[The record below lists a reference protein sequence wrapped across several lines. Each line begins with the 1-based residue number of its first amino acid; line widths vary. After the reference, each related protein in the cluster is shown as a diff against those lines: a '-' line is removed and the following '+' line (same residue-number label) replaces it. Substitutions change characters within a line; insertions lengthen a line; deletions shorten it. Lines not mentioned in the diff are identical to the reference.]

1 MAYDPDYQPAQ
12 PNAYQG
18 KQIILNSDRILFN
31 AKNDSVLV
39 YADKSINLNSQ
50 GTMNFDNEGLFV
62 VNSNNEIYL
71 GLKGKKGDKK
81 PPTEPALLGDKTGIY
96 LQDMLNLIQDLVLF
110 LAAEYK
116 VTVPLLGL
124 SAPGPNDIS
133 SFLTTIQTLKSEGR
147 LKDIK
152 SKKVKLV

>member
-1 MAYDPDYQPAQ
+1 MAYDPNYQPAQ

-31 AKNDSVLV
+31 AKNDSVLI

-50 GTMNFDNEGLFV
+50 GTMNFDNKGLFV
-62 VNSNNEIYL
+62 VNSKDEIYL
-71 GLKGKKGDKK
+71 GLKLGKV
-81 PPTEPALLGDKTGIY
+81 PTEPALLGNKTDAY

-133 SFLTTIQTLKSEGR
+133 SFLNTIQTLKSEGR

>member
-1 MAYDPDYQPAQ
+1 MAYDPNYKPAQ

-31 AKNDSVLV
+31 AKNDSVLI

-81 PPTEPALLGDKTGIY
+81 PICSRTK
-96 LQDMLNLIQDLVLF
+96 
-110 LAAEYK
+110 
-116 VTVPLLGL
+116 
-124 SAPGPNDIS
+124 
-133 SFLTTIQTLKSEGR
+133 
-147 LKDIK
+147 
-152 SKKVKLV
+152 

>member
-1 MAYDPDYQPAQ
+1 MAYVPAQ
-12 PNAYQG
+12 PNVYQG
-18 KQIILNSDRILFN
+18 KQIVINSDRVLFN
-31 AKNDSVLV
+31 AKNDSILLF
-39 YADKSINLNSQ
+39 ADKSIGLNTQ
-50 GTMNFDNEGLFV
+50 GSVNIDNKGLFV
-62 VNSNNEIYL
+62 VNSKDEIYL
-71 GLKGKKGDKK
+71 GLKLGKV
-81 PPTEPALLGDKTGIY
+81 PTEPALLGNKTDAY

-133 SFLTTIQTLKSEGR
+133 SFLNTIQTLKSEGR